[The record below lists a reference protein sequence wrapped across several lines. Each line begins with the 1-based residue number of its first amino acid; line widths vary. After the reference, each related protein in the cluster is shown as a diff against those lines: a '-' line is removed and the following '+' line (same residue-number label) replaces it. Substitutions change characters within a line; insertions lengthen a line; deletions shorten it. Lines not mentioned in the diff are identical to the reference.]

1 MKKDE
6 SDDKRHKDLRQ
17 QAEALLKKTRA
28 EDTHSHSPSHSM
40 SDTDIRSIVHELQVH
55 QIELMMQN
63 EELQF
68 SRNKAEEM
76 SERYIDLF
84 DFAPVGYFTF
94 NDENGSI
101 LMVNLQGAA
110 MLGVDRKNL
119 IDRRFVQFITPDCRG
134 VFNDFCKK
142 TLKSDR
148 KQTCEIQLLKGDEPS
163 IYVHIEGIAIEKEKT
178 SGKEIRASL
187 IDITDRRQA
196 EEGHVR
202 IQKLESI
209 GILAGG
215 IAHDFNNL
223 LTGILGNLSLALMH
237 LNPEDKI
244 FRWLV
249 NAENASLR
257 AQELTYKLLTFSR
270 GGAPVKRAVS
280 ITKLL
285 MDSVGFALSGSN
297 VKIEFSIPD
306 EIWAVN
312 ADETQIHQVIS
323 NLTINAI
330 QAMPDGGIIRAG
342 CENAVIQEDNPLHL
356 EQGNYVKIT
365 INDSGKGIPDELQ
378 KKIFD
383 PFFTTKENGRGLGL
397 SICYSILKRHNG
409 IITVESRPGAG
420 TTFALYLPA
429 CFEKI
434 EGEEEERKTLTG
446 IGRILLLDDEEII
459 IQTASVMLKAL
470 GYEVEIARHGTE
482 AIEKY
487 MTAKETGKPFDAV
500 IMDLTIPGGMGGR
513 DAIKNLRRINPA
525 VKAIVS
531 SGYSNDPIV
540 AEYKDYGFM
549 GTLSKPFG
557 MQELSEVLHRVLSA

>member
-6 SDDKRHKDLRQ
+6 YDDKRHKDLRQ
-17 QAEALLKKTRA
+17 QAEALLKKPRA
-28 EDTHSHSPSHSM
+28 EDTQSQSHSM
-40 SDTDIRSIVHELQVH
+40 SDTDIRALVHELKVH
-55 QIELMMQN
+55 QIELEMQN
-63 EELQF
+63 EELQR

-76 SERYIDLF
+76 SEKYTDLF

-101 LMVNLQGAA
+101 LMVNLQGSA

-119 IDRRFVQFITPDCRG
+119 IDRRFVQFITPECRG

-148 KQTCEIQLLKGDEPS
+148 KQTCEVQLLKCDEPS
-163 IYVHIEGIAIEKEKT
+163 IYVQIEGIAIEREKT
-178 SGKEIRASL
+178 SGKEIRTSL

-196 EEGHVR
+196 DEGRVR

-223 LTGILGNLSLALMH
+223 LTGILGNISLALMH

-244 FRWLV
+244 LRWLV

-257 AQELTYKLLTFSR
+257 AKELTYKLLTFSR
-270 GGAPVKRAVS
+270 GGTPVKRAVS

-306 EIWAVN
+306 EIWAIN

-342 CENAVIQEDNPLHL
+342 CENTVIQEGNPLHL

-365 INDSGKGIPDELQ
+365 INDSGKGIPDELLQ
-378 KKIFD
+378 KIFD
-383 PFFTTKENGRGLGL
+383 PFFTTKENGSGLGL

-409 IITVESRPGAG
+409 IITVESRHGAG
-420 TTFALYLPA
+420 TTFSLYLPA

-434 EGEEEERKTLTG
+434 EGEKEGKMTLTG
-446 IGRILLLDDEEII
+446 HGKILLMDDEEIV
-459 IQTASVMLKAL
+459 IQAASEMLKTL
-470 GYEVEIARHGTE
+470 GYKVESTRDGAE

-487 MTAKETGKPFDAV
+487 VTAKEKGKPFDAV
-500 IMDLTIPGGMGGR
+500 IMDLTIPGGMGGK
-513 DAIKNLRRINPA
+513 DAIKTLRRINPA

>member
-6 SDDKRHKDLRQ
+6 SDDKRHSDLRQ

-28 EDTHSHSPSHSM
+28 EDTKSQSQLM
-40 SDTDIRSIVHELQVH
+40 SDTDIRAIVHELQVH
-55 QIELMMQN
+55 QIELEMQN

-101 LMVNLQGAA
+101 LLVNLSGAA
-110 MLGVDRKNL
+110 MLCVDRKRL
-119 IDRRFVQFITPDCRG
+119 IGKRFAQFITPEGRG

-148 KQTCEIQLLKGDEPS
+148 KQTCEIQLLKDDEPS
-163 IYVHIEGIAIEKEKT
+163 IYVHIEGITIESEKT
-178 SGKEIRASL
+178 PRKEIRASL

-196 EEGHVR
+196 DEGRVR

-223 LTGILGNLSLALMH
+223 LTGILGNISLALMH
-237 LNPEDKI
+237 LNPGDKI

-306 EIWAVN
+306 DIWAVN

-342 CENAVIQEDNPLHL
+342 CENAVIQEGNPLQL
-356 EQGNYVKIT
+356 EQGKYVKIT
-365 INDSGKGIPDELQ
+365 INDSGKGIPDELL

-420 TTFALYLPA
+420 TTFSLYLPA
-429 CFEKI
+429 CFDKI

-446 IGRILLLDDEEII
+446 IGRILLLDDEEVI
-459 IQTASVMLKAL
+459 IQTASEMLNAL
-470 GYEVEIARHGTE
+470 GYEVEIARHGAE

-500 IMDLTIPGGMGGR
+500 IMDLTIPGGIGGK
-513 DAIKNLRRINPA
+513 DAIISLKKIDPA
-525 VKAIVS
+525 VRAIVS

-557 MQELSEVLHRVLSA
+557 MQELSEVLNKVLNA